1 MIDYEIMKMKTLLC
15 CVCLLLG
22 AFDSLKAEEEKIIF
36 RSDQDMKDKQDNR
49 YIQIVPTASHDGR
62 TIYIR
67 LDWPCDRLYVE
78 VEDADGMMVFAG
90 TPDGVGDTE
99 YVLEIP
105 GSGAEE
111 YTLWVLVDE
120 TMYVGEFLVGNDN

>member
-1 MIDYEIMKMKTLLC
+1 MKMKILLC
-15 CVCLLLG
+15 CLCLLLG
-22 AFDSLKAEEEKIIF
+22 AFDNLKAEEEPVILRTETVSERDADE
-36 RSDQDMKDKQDNR
+36 RS
-49 YIQIVPTASHDGR
+49 IQIVLTASHDGR

-78 VEDADGMMVFAG
+78 VERADGMMVFAG

-105 GSGAEE
+105 GSGAEK

-120 TMYVGEFLVGNDN
+120 TMYVGEFKID

>member
-1 MIDYEIMKMKTLLC
+1 MKKKILLC
-15 CVCLLLG
+15 CMSFLL
-22 AFDSLKAEEEKIIF
+22 ATFVRLKAEETPVIITLEETV
-36 RSDQDMKDKQDNR
+36 KDYRDNR
-49 YIQIVPTASHDGR
+49 SIQIVPKASHDGR

-78 VEDADGMMVFAG
+78 VERADGMMVFAG
-90 TPDGVGDTE
+90 TPDGLGDTE

-105 GSGAEE
+105 GNGAGA

-120 TMYVGEFLVGNDN
+120 TMYVGEFAVE

>member
-1 MIDYEIMKMKTLLC
+1 MKKKILLC
-15 CVCLLLG
+15 CMSFLL
-22 AFDSLKAEEEKIIF
+22 ATFVRLKAEETPVIITLEETV
-36 RSDQDMKDKQDNR
+36 KDYRDNR
-49 YIQIVPTASHDGR
+49 SIQIVPKASHDGR
-62 TIYIR
+62 AIYIR

-78 VEDADGMMVFAG
+78 VGSADGMMVFAG
-90 TPDGVGDTE
+90 TPDGLGDTE

-120 TMYVGEFLVGNDN
+120 SMYVGEFFVGNDN

>member
-1 MIDYEIMKMKTLLC
+1 MKMKILLC
-15 CVCLLLG
+15 CFGMLWCALG
-22 AFDSLKAEEEKIIF
+22 VLKAEEEPVILFVDKAAQARQDK
-36 RSDQDMKDKQDNR
+36 RS
-49 YIQIVPTASHDGR
+49 IQIVPTASHDGR

-105 GSGAEE
+105 GSEAGA

-120 TMYVGEFLVGNDN
+120 TMYVGEFKVE